1 MLYYF
6 VKSNYIQPLHNQD
19 AHSCSS
25 LQNEQNIKKA
35 EIHTET
41 MNYITPK
48 EMVELQSV
56 DYAVTHVG
64 KKYPSP

>member
-25 LQNEQNIKKA
+25 LQNEQNIKKG
-35 EIHTET
+35 EIHLET
-41 MNYITPK
+41 MNCRAPK
-48 EMVELQSV
+48 ERVELQSV
-56 DYAVTHVG
+56 DYAATHVG